1 MSDDGIT
8 ITADGAKVMAS
19 EKVSVADY
27 ENAQTSV
34 TLDVS
39 IEGVELEDGV
49 PEEVRDRLYA
59 LQRQVQAQAKAA
71 AEERKVKG
79 GVMGPERERVRD

>member
-1 MSDDGIT
+1 MTDDDIT
-8 ITADGAKVMAS
+8 ITAERAKVMAS

-27 ENAQTSV
+27 ENAQTSL
-34 TLDVS
+34 TLEVS
-39 IEGVELEDGV
+39 IEGAELEDGL

-59 LQRQVQAQAKAA
+59 IQRQVQAQTKAA